1 MSERLGGPTSAPVHA
16 AEGISR
22 QPGPF
27 ARAARHITMLTGSL
41 WSVAAVAAGLAAW
54 LAAGWALGFP
64 RSWELV
70 ATVGLPVLTLVLLIA
85 VQHTQNHDDRAIQLK
100 LDEVIRALEGASNSM
115 IRVDE
120 GSREDLEHVRD
131 HFREHVRPDEGEQGR
146 RGDASATGAG

>member
-1 MSERLGGPTSAPVHA
+1 MSERLGGPAHA

-27 ARAARHITMLTGSL
+27 ARAARHVTMLAGSP
-41 WSVAAVAAGLAAW
+41 WWVAAVGAGLAAW

-70 ATVGLPVLTLVLLIA
+70 ASVGLPVLTLVLLIA

-100 LDEVIRALEGASNSM
+100 LDEVIRALDSASNSM

-120 GSREDLEHVRD
+120 GSQEDLEDVRE
-131 HFREHVRPDEGEQGR
+131 HFREQVAPDGGEQGR
-146 RGDASATGAG
+146 RRGEPGATGAG

>member
-1 MSERLGGPTSAPVHA
+1 VSERLGGQTHA
-16 AEGISR
+16 AAGISR

-27 ARAARHITMLTGSL
+27 ARAARHITLLTGSP

-54 LAAGWALGFP
+54 LVAGWALGFP

-70 ATVGLPVLTLVLLIA
+70 ATVGLPVVTLVLLIV

-100 LDEVIRALEGASNSM
+100 LDEVIRALERASNSM

-120 GSREDLEHVRD
+120 GSWEDLEHVRE
-131 HFREHVRPDEGEQGR
+131 HFRRHVAPDGREQGR
-146 RGDASATGAG
+146 TGEAGATGAG

>member
-1 MSERLGGPTSAPVHA
+1 VDEEPHA
-16 AEGISR
+16 AERISR
-22 QPGPF
+22 QPPPF
-27 ARAARHITMLTGSL
+27 ARGARHLTMLTGSP
-41 WSVAAVAAGLAAW
+41 WSIVAIVVALGAW

-64 RSWELV
+64 RGWELG
-70 ATVGLPVLTLVLLIA
+70 ATAGLPVLTLVLLVV

-131 HFREHVRPDEGEQGR
+131 HFREQVAPDDGEQR
-146 RGDASATGAG
+146 RTGEPGATGAG

>member
-1 MSERLGGPTSAPVHA
+1 
-16 AEGISR
+16 
-22 QPGPF
+22 
-27 ARAARHITMLTGSL
+27 MLTGSP

-70 ATVGLPVLTLVLLIA
+70 ATAGLPVLTLVLLIV

-100 LDEVIRALEGASNSM
+100 LDELIRALDRASDSM

-120 GSREDLEHVRD
+120 GSWEDLEHVR
-131 HFREHVRPDEGEQGR
+131 EHLRGQVAPDDGEQGR
-146 RGDASATGAG
+146 RGEAGATGAG

>member
-1 MSERLGGPTSAPVHA
+1 ML
-16 AEGISR
+16 

-27 ARAARHITMLTGSL
+27 ARAARHITMLTGSA

-70 ATVGLPVLTLVLLIA
+70 ATAGLPVLTLVLLIV

-100 LDEVIRALEGASNSM
+100 IDEVIRALDRASNSM

-120 GSREDLEHVRD
+120 GSWDDLEHVRD

-146 RGDASATGAG
+146 GADAGATGAG

>member
-16 AEGISR
+16 AESISR

-27 ARAARHITMLTGSL
+27 ARAARHITMLTGSP
-41 WSVAAVAAGLAAW
+41 WSIVAIVVALGAW

-64 RSWELV
+64 QSWELV
-70 ATVGLPVLTLVLLIA
+70 ATAGLPVLTLVLLVV

-100 LDEVIRALEGASNSM
+100 LDELIRALDRASNSM